1 MRALI
6 KFLLVTPVAILLLAF
21 AFANRQIVTVSFD
34 PFAPGEASALA
45 LAAPLFLVLLL
56 VLMLG
61 IVAGGLAMWL
71 GQSKFRRAARQ
82 ARIEA
87 DRLRSEAGSWRARAD
102 QASSTEPVRP
112 A

>member
-21 AFANRQIVTVSFD
+21 AFANRQTVSVSFD
-34 PFAPGEASALA
+34 PFASGEASAPA

-61 IVAGGLAMWL
+61 VVVGGLATWL

-82 ARIEA
+82 ARAEA
-87 DRLRSEAGSWRARAD
+87 DRLRSEVGSWRPRAD
-102 QASSTEPVRP
+102 QARSTEPARR